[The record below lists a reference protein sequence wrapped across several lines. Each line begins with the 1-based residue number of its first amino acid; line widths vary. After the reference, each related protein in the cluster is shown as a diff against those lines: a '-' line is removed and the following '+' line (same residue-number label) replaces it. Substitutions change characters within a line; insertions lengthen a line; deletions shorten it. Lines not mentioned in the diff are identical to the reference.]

1 MILNEGYHN
10 NSHIN
15 TINDE
20 NIGNYGYISTLI
32 LWIYR
37 RYIDGYFEKNF
48 NKPKIHQNSWKYK
61 KNFIEM

>member
-1 MILNEGYHN
+1 MILNEGCHN

-32 LWIYR
+32 LWIYPR
-37 RYIDGYFEKNF
+37 IFWKKISINLKF
-48 NKPKIHQNSWKYK
+48 NKTHGNIR
-61 KNFIEM
+61 KNL